1 MNIKEKMMPI
11 YEFQCGDCQAV
22 FETLTTS
29 ASASKEI
36 VCSRCKSTN
45 VKKIMSSSS
54 FKRAAGSAAP
64 ACGPSG
70 CAPRRGFS

>member
-1 MNIKEKMMPI
+1 MPI

-22 FETLTTS
+22 FETLVTS
-29 ASASKEI
+29 ASVSREI

-54 FKRAAGSAAP
+54 FKRAAGSTAS
-64 ACGPSG
+64 ACGHSD
-70 CAPRRGFS
+70 CAPRKGFS